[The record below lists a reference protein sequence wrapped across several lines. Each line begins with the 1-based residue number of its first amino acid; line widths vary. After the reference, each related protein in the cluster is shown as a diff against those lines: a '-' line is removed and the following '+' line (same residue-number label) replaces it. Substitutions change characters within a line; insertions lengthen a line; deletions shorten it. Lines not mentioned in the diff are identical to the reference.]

1 MRGAWAAGLTPSLA
15 AVALAFTAG
24 AGCISVGAHQKSAPA
39 LKPEA
44 QTSKRALMLAGEE
57 AAELSTSFARV
68 KGAWLRVREGGAS
81 SDVRTE
87 AKTPVVFV
95 HGYGSRLEAWREIQ
109 PAIAADRRTFS
120 FDQRGFGESERPEGE
135 YGPDVH
141 AKDLIALLDI
151 AGIERA
157 IVVGH
162 SYGGGVAT
170 RAALL
175 APSRIVGVALV
186 DAFVLDKQVPQ
197 LFRWAKAPLIGEL
210 LFGAFYKEVPG
221 EKYLLAFHDRERFVS
236 AEALD
241 EMKELMSRPGSV
253 YAALE
258 TVRGMNYA
266 EWEGDLE
273 TLRAPTLVVW
283 GEDDRVTPLAQGKA
297 LAARLD
303 TARFV
308 PIAGCGHMP
317 SWERP
322 RALLAALTP
331 FFDEVD
337 AHERKQPTAA
347 DLPAGEDAGEDATED
362 AGEDREREDPSP
374 NNEESAAEDDKR
386 RTPITEED
394 AEEDEEN
401 ASDTT
406 PSSED
411 DETGESR

>member
-1 MRGAWAAGLTPSLA
+1 MNATEVVGLSSA
-15 AVALAFTAG
+15 IAALACSA
-24 AGCISVGAHQKSAPA
+24 CISVGAHQKSAPA

-44 QTSKRALMLAGEE
+44 QPSTRALQLAGEDG
-57 AAELSTSFARV
+57 AELSTSYARV
-68 KGAWLRVREGGAS
+68 KGAWLRVRDGGTS
-81 SDVRTE
+81 SDVRSE

-109 PAIAADRRTFS
+109 PAIASDRRTFS
-120 FDQRGFGESERPEGE
+120 FDQRGFGESERPEGD

-141 AKDLIALLDI
+141 ARDLIALLDI

-175 APSRIVGVALV
+175 APNRIVGVALV

-197 LFRWAKAPLIGEL
+197 LFRWAKAPLLGEL
-210 LFGAFYKEVPG
+210 LFGVFYKEVPG

-241 EMKELMSRPGSV
+241 EVKEIMGRPGSV

-266 EWEGDLE
+266 EWEPDLE
-273 TLRAPTLVVW
+273 RLRAPTLVVW

-308 PIAGCGHMP
+308 SIPGCGHMP

-337 AHERKQPTAA
+337 THEREQPTAA
-347 DLPAGEDAGEDATED
+347 DLPAGEGSEMPRSKRDVEPTDAASSTEADED
-362 AGEDREREDPSP
+362 
-374 NNEESAAEDDKR
+374 AAEDAAD
-386 RTPITEED
+386 ED
-394 AEEDEEN
+394 AADD
-401 ASDTT
+401 DTT
-406 PSSED
+406 DED
-411 DETGESR
+411 TARDLETGGMR